1 MKPHPFLAASLLA
14 STLLGAGLAAHAAD
28 VSKPTVRHAAAR
40 SHAAVQGRT
49 WAEVAKLPDFTTG
62 IWETPLT
69 PAAFAPGPQP
79 QLTPAYAARRK
90 AFDDARKAGN
100 EQDNPSANCV
110 PPGMP
115 GVMNQPYPMQIF
127 FGPGQ
132 VAIQL
137 EAYMQMRHI
146 YTDGRPHPADPDP
159 TFNGDSIGHW
169 EGDTLV
175 VDSVGFVPDT
185 PLGLSYGV
193 QHSSKMHIVERMRL
207 VDPDTLTLTTTV
219 DDPDALASPW
229 TTSRTFKRH
238 RDWTIAEYVCEQNN
252 RNLVDPNGHAG
263 IVLTPPPTAATNVPG
278 E

>member
-1 MKPHPFLAASLLA
+1 MKSSPIVLAGLAASVV
-14 STLLGAGLAAHAAD
+14 LGAGLASQVAAA
-28 VSKPTVRHAAAR
+28 KTPIHHAAAALGA
-40 SHAAVQGRT
+40 SVQGRT

-79 QLTPAYAARRK
+79 QLTPAYVARLK
-90 AFDDARKAGN
+90 SYDDARKAGN

-115 GVMNQPYPMQIF
+115 GVMNQPYPMQIM

-132 VAIQL
+132 ISIQL

-146 YTDGRPHPADPDP
+146 YTDGRPHPADPDL
-159 TFNGDSIGHW
+159 TYNGNSIGHW

-175 VDSVGFVPDT
+175 VDSIAFVPDT

-193 QHSSKMHIVERMRL
+193 QHSSKMHVVEHMRL
-207 VDPDTLTLTTTV
+207 TDPDTLSLTTTI
-219 DDPDALASPW
+219 DDPDALAAPW

-252 RNLVDPNGHAG
+252 RNLVDQNGHAG
-263 IVLTPPPTAATNVPG
+263 IVLAPPTPKN
-278 E
+278 